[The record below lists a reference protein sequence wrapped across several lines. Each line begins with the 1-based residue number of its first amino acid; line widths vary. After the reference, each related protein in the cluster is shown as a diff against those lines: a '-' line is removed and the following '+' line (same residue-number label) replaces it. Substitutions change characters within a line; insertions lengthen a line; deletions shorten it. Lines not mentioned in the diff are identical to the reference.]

1 MGITI
6 PERHA
11 FVACTSETIV
21 VGYHKF
27 GLSIP
32 FLDILLQESDPQNTE
47 SHFPCCAD
55 FFLHISTSC
64 MIFYANSNYLR
75 VVDAPC
81 ESSYVYF
88 TKIPNI
94 YKPYLSM

>member
-32 FLDILLQESDPQNTE
+32 FLDILLQESDPQMPSRI
-47 SHFPCCAD
+47 SHAALI
-55 FFLHISTSC
+55 FFSILVPV
-64 MIFYANSNYLR
+64 A
-75 VVDAPC
+75 
-81 ESSYVYF
+81 
-88 TKIPNI
+88 
-94 YKPYLSM
+94 